1 MNMSKVA
8 RSGKTSDAQVSKG
21 SVSVSAALLVLIS
34 VLTAALVNAETYSSN
49 PHKGLEE
56 KISAA
61 LSGGGA
67 PVQVQNVKKTPAAG
81 LVEVTLDNGL
91 VLYATEQGDHFV
103 VGDLYAVRAD
113 GLVNLAEEKRELDRV
128 ALIDGVDLA
137 QMIVF
142 TPEGDTRDYITV
154 FTDVTCFYCQK
165 LHQEVA
171 DLNAMGIEVRYL
183 AYPRG
188 GPDSEGALKLTT
200 AWCADDPQKTL
211 TQMKAGVALPMA
223 DCDSSPVTAQF
234 QLGAAMGVRGTPAII
249 TSSGQMIPGYKPA
262 AELAAVLG
270 LQ

>member
-154 FTDVTCFYCQK
+154 FTDVTWK
-165 LHQEVA
+165 LQP
-171 DLNAMGIEVRYL
+171 L
-183 AYPRG
+183 AW
-188 GPDSEGALKLTT
+188 S
-200 AWCADDPQKTL
+200 
-211 TQMKAGVALPMA
+211 
-223 DCDSSPVTAQF
+223 
-234 QLGAAMGVRGTPAII
+234 
-249 TSSGQMIPGYKPA
+249 
-262 AELAAVLG
+262 
-270 LQ
+270 